1 MTDLAPYYANMAPED
16 LAKEVDQIVHDC
28 KQIFRASGIYKRAR
42 GNFNLYYARSGTTG
56 WDEDILVD
64 GEFGGSMS
72 MSVNVLKNAL
82 GHIIQMVL
90 SHQPAVDPVVINSD
104 SSSSNIVEV
113 AKAII
118 AERLHRLKDI
128 RVIDECTRQ
137 CPVLGAS
144 YLHDYWDPYAGGQLK
159 QDRIPQGVR
168 AIRRQDS
175 QGGMLSPAVYRGD
188 LKCEAL
194 TMMDVYFDTSISNW
208 ETDLNDLVIRVSRNA
223 YDLAVQYPQAAEEIL
238 KAERR
243 EQFMMDEYLPSP
255 SFATQQM
262 FETPQQQVSREVWIY
277 YHRRR
282 PSVPDGRMLVMLSG
296 GTVLEYG
303 PLPKW
308 VKDDDLPIHRL
319 CPDPMIGSPHGY
331 SAVTS
336 AGGLQT
342 ALNIGSSSVLTNMS
356 AFSRKLILA
365 QKGSEI
371 EARDLTGDLKY
382 LEVEFGATGQPPIT
396 AIDLM
401 GPQGPIIEVLQWL
414 VGQIEQ
420 DTGANSIVR
429 GDPKGVTAGVAINL
443 YESMAL
449 QFASSLEEARSDAV
463 GWHATNVVRAYQ
475 AYPEVKREIRITGGG
490 KTAMLKDFYGADLS
504 GIDCFTVD
512 PGNPATR
519 TLSMRYNMATA
530 LKQDGVPIAPG
541 RLVHLMKTGDWDSS
555 VEEASSQDAVIR
567 AENERLRMGQ
577 LVPVVPGDDPI
588 LHMRGH
594 LVVANDIDLRMNPD
608 QLKAYMEHMH
618 QHANQMM
625 LGDIFV
631 KIAAGM
637 VPMGPFPPPGAPL
650 AHGDTPA
657 PGAGSPAAPPGGPS
671 GQPGQPK
678 SAPPGAKP
686 ESHGGMKP
694 PGAPPVPGI
703 PGVTP

>member
-1 MTDLAPYYANMAPED
+1 MTIGLDTYYANASPDE
-16 LAKEVDQIVHDC
+16 LAEVVQDIVDNC

-42 GNFNLYYARSGTTG
+42 NNFNLYYARSGTTG

-72 MSVNVLKNAL
+72 MSVNVLKNAI
-82 GHIIQMVL
+82 GHIIQMVT
-90 SHQPAVDPVVINSD
+90 SHQPAVDPVVVNSD
-104 SSSSNIVEV
+104 TTSSNIVEI

-118 AERLHRLKDI
+118 NERLHRLKDVRI
-128 RVIDECTRQ
+128 INECTRQ

-144 YLHDYWDPYAGGQLK
+144 YLHGFEDPFAGGQLK
-159 QDRIPQGVR
+159 QSRIPRGVR
-168 AIRRQDS
+168 GVRRQDAM
-175 QGGMLSPAVYRGD
+175 GNPLSPTMYKGD
-188 LKCEAL
+188 IKVEAR
-194 TMMDVYFDTSISNW
+194 TIMDVFYDTSISSW
-208 ETDLNDLVIRVSRNA
+208 EADLNDCVVRADRNA
-223 YDLAVQYPQAAEEIL
+223 YDLMVQHPDQAEAIQRAEG
-238 KAERR
+238 R
-243 EQFMMDEYLPSP
+243 EKFMMDEYLPSP

-262 FETPQQQVSREVWIY
+262 FNTPQQKATREVWYY
-277 YHRRR
+277 YHRRS
-282 PSVPDGRMLVMLSG
+282 PAVPDGRMLKMLPD
-296 GTVLEYG
+296 GTVLDDG

-308 VKDDDLPIHRL
+308 VKDLPIHRL

-336 AGGLQT
+336 AGGLQQ

-365 QKGSEI
+365 QKGADI

-382 LEVEFGATGQPPIT
+382 LEVEFGAAGQAPIQT
-396 AIDLM
+396 IDLM

-449 QFASSLEEARSDAV
+449 QFASELEAARSDAIA
-463 GWHATNVVRAYQ
+463 WYATHVVRYYQ
-475 AYPEVKREIRITGGG
+475 ATADVQRDIKITGTG
-490 KTAMLKDFYGADLS
+490 KGTMLRDFYGADLS
-504 GIDCFTVD
+504 GIDAFSVD

-519 TLSMRYNMATA
+519 TISMRYNMATA
-530 LKQDGVPIAPG
+530 IKQDGVPVEPG
-541 RLVHLMKTGDWDSS
+541 RLVHLMKTGDWDSA
-555 VEEASSQDAVIR
+555 VEEAGSQDGLIR
-567 AENERLRMGQ
+567 SENERLRMGQ
-577 LVPVVPGDDPI
+577 LVPVIPGDDPV

-594 LVVANDIDLRMNPD
+594 LVVGDDIDLRMNSD
-608 QLKAYMEHMH
+608 RLSAYMEHMH

-625 LGDIFV
+625 MGDIFV
-631 KIAAGM
+631 KMASGS
-637 VPMGPFPPPGAPL
+637 VPMGPFPPPNAPL

-657 PGAGSPAAPPGGPS
+657 PAPGSPPALPPHGG
-671 GQPGQPK
+671 QVQQQK
-678 SAPPGAKP
+678 SVAPGAKP
-686 ESHGGMKP
+686 EQHGGLKP
-694 PGAPPVPGI
+694 PGAPPAPGI